1 VERWN
6 ENTQDHRYTIE
17 HRVLEAK
24 TIQEMRASPTAYKS
38 HCVPYV
44 SRESIVSQHCQLN
57 LYIVLLDS
65 LSPSSTMVHFTHH
78 QSPCWALCLLLAIW
92 VTGSTA
98 QDASAYPNPFA
109 PKPAVAPAQ
118 QPVASQPPPYP
129 NPFAPAPDQAAPPP
143 NQAASQSASGY
154 PNPFTSQ
161 AAGGTGAAAVQ
172 PSASGYPNP
181 FLGTGGTG
189 VTGATGGSEP
199 GKNAASLDPANP
211 AGTCCCD
218 PKKAFVAASSPP
230 PAGGCCAK
238 GNKWACSCQDG
249 GAFAFNPLACP
260 VLHRNTRITPLG
272 PKFDL
277 FCNVQTHRKDIRVE
291 PAESFIECVDA
302 CGATPGCVGVDYVK
316 STKQCHL
323 KSEYMDE
330 NTQGAVNNDVDS
342 ASMPPVACPDI
353 SKCYPLYSRCNL
365 LRIT

>member
-1 VERWN
+1 
-6 ENTQDHRYTIE
+6 
-17 HRVLEAK
+17 
-24 TIQEMRASPTAYKS
+24 MRASPTAYKS

-78 QSPCWALCLLLAIW
+78 QSPCWALCLLVAIW

-249 GAFAFNPLACP
+249 GSFA
-260 VLHRNTRITPLG
+260 TRITPSG